1 MTFEFE
7 KLLLLQ
13 SPQNSVV
20 SNIVINGKK
29 KKSQRY
35 DMCQGH
41 FKIKIMILQ
50 MNHQLNVMF
59 FLAGKNTSIDDDN
72 DDRK

>member
-35 DMCQGH
+35 DMCQGR

-50 MNHQLNVMF
+50 MNH
-59 FLAGKNTSIDDDN
+59 
-72 DDRK
+72 

>member
-13 SPQNSVV
+13 SPQNSAV

-29 KKSQRY
+29 KNKS
-35 DMCQGH
+35 
-41 FKIKIMILQ
+41 KISYMPGA
-50 MNHQLNVMF
+50 F
-59 FLAGKNTSIDDDN
+59 
-72 DDRK
+72 